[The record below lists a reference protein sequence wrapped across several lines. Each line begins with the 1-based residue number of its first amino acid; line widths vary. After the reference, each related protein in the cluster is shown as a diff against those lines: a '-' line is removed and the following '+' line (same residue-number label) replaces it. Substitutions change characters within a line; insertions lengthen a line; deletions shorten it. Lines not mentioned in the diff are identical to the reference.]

1 MSPAEA
7 VARVARPERADRASE
22 GAARGSR
29 PALRS
34 ADAPTTR
41 RSRLL
46 ATLSQP
52 NLLGRIGTLAV
63 GALFLSIFG
72 VVVFQALLV
81 QGQARLDH
89 LNSQI
94 ATQQQDAQQLQ
105 AQVAQLESP
114 SRIVT
119 YAHDNLHM
127 VDPGNVVY
135 LQQTPTDASASALAP
150 STTPTTSSAAAPTT
164 VPATPAK
171 AATTPTTPATSATS
185 ARPASTST
193 VAPAPG
199 STRP

>member
-7 VARVARPERADRASE
+7 VARPERAARTTAAETARA
-22 GAARGSR
+22 GR

-34 ADAPTTR
+34 TEAPATR
-41 RSRLL
+41 RSRLI

-89 LNSQI
+89 LNGQI
-94 ATQQQDAQQLQ
+94 ATQQQDQQQLQ

-119 YAHDNLHM
+119 YARNNLHM

-135 LQQTPTDASASALAP
+135 LQQTAADGTTSALAP
-150 STTPTTSSAAAPTT
+150 TTTTL
-164 VPATPAK
+164 
-171 AATTPTTPATSATS
+171 AAT
-185 ARPASTST
+185 
-193 VAPAPG
+193 PG